1 MEFPGPVE
9 GSRVP
14 SGGVSVLGGWEID
27 ADGPDEGEPEEEGPD
42 EGVSGGEEPDAEV
55 PDEEEA
61 DDPEGKSAVGDPVVC
76 VLRVVGSLSTAEDED
91 VGASGGAEGIIPS
104 PPVEVDEGGGG
115 GGGSLEDGGGGGGGG
130 GSLEDG
136 GGGGGLLVDD
146 GGGGGLLVDD
156 GGGGGSLV
164 DDGGG
169 GGSLDDGVLVA
180 DVGGSVDT

>member
-9 GSRVP
+9 GSRVA

-42 EGVSGGEEPDAEV
+42 EGASGGEELDAEV

-76 VLRVVGSLSTAEDED
+76 VLRVVGSLSTVEDED
-91 VGASGGAEGIIPS
+91 VGASGGAEGIMPPS
-104 PPVEVDEGGGG
+104 LVEVDEGGGG
-115 GGGSLEDGGGGGGGG
+115 GGGSLEDGGGGGGSLEDGGGGG

-136 GGGGGLLVDD
+136 GG

-156 GGGGGSLV
+156 GGGGGSL
-164 DDGGG
+164 DG
-169 GGSLDDGVLVA
+169 DVLVA
-180 DVGGSVDT
+180 DVRGSLDGPVVI